1 MYGRLCSVA
10 IAAWFLVPSAYAL
23 EFRSVGEPAAICYD
37 APSLKAQKLYILSQ
51 GYPVEVVVK
60 LEGWTKVRD
69 DTGEFAWVENA
80 HISDRRTVMVKV
92 AGAEI
97 RQLAS
102 DNATVVFTAEKN
114 VFLELLEL
122 TSGWAKVRHN
132 DGATGFVKISQIW
145 GL

>member
-1 MYGRLCSVA
+1 MFCRLCSAA
-10 IAAWFLVPSAYAL
+10 IAAWFFIPSAHAL
-23 EFRSVGEPAAICYD
+23 DFRSVAEPAAILYD

-51 GYPVEVVVK
+51 GYPVEIVVK
-60 LEGWTKVRD
+60 LEGWSKVRD

-80 HISDRRTVMVKV
+80 HLSERRTVMVKV

-97 RQLAS
+97 RQAANE
-102 DNATVVFTAEKN
+102 NAAVVFTADKS

-122 TSGWAKVRHN
+122 SAGWAKVRHN

>member
-1 MYGRLCSVA
+1 MYCRLCS
-10 IAAWFLVPSAYAL
+10 AAFAVWFLIPSANAL
-23 EFRSVGEPAAICYD
+23 DFRSVAEPAAILYD

-51 GYPVEVVVK
+51 GYPVEIVVK
-60 LEGWTKVRD
+60 LEGWSKVRD

-80 HISDRRTVMVKV
+80 HLSDRRTVMVKV

-97 RQLAS
+97 RQAANE
-102 DNATVVFTAEKN
+102 NAAVVFTADKS

-122 TSGWAKVRHN
+122 TAGWAKVRHN
-132 DGATGFVKISQIW
+132 DGVTGFVKISQIW

>member
-1 MYGRLCSVA
+1 MFCRLCSAA
-10 IAAWFLVPSAYAL
+10 IAAWFFIPSAHAL
-23 EFRSVGEPAAICYD
+23 DFRSVAEPAAILYD

-51 GYPVEVVVK
+51 GYPVEIVVK
-60 LEGWTKVRD
+60 LEGWSKVRD

-80 HISDRRTVMVKV
+80 HLSERRTVMVKV

-97 RQLAS
+97 RQAANE
-102 DNATVVFTAEKN
+102 NAAVVFTADKS

-122 TSGWAKVRHN
+122 TAGWAKVRHN

>member
-1 MYGRLCSVA
+1 MYCRLCSAV
-10 IAAWFLVPSAYAL
+10 IAAWFLIPSAHAL
-23 EFRSVGEPAAICYD
+23 DFRSVAEPAAILYD

-51 GYPVEVVVK
+51 GYPVEIVVK
-60 LEGWTKVRD
+60 LEGWSKVRD

-80 HISDRRTVMVKV
+80 HLSDRRTVMVKV

-97 RQLAS
+97 RQAANE
-102 DNATVVFTAEKN
+102 NAAVVFTADKS

-122 TSGWAKVRHN
+122 TAGWAKVRHN

>member
-1 MYGRLCSVA
+1 MFGRFCSAA

-23 EFRSVGEPAAICYD
+23 EFRSVGEPAAILYD

-80 HISDRRTVMVKV
+80 HLSDRRTVMIKV